1 MVNTESPAEQQGVAD
16 KLAQGILEVL
26 DCPLP
31 RIGRLAGRLADP
43 HELAY
48 LVAADILFAAGLEG

>member
-26 DCPLP
+26 DRPLP
-31 RIGRLAGRLADP
+31 GIGRLADHLADP
-43 HELAY
+43 PELAY